1 MYPSRKI
8 ALVVLTGSLVILVA
22 GCSTTDS
29 LEELEITLTGLQ
41 FEDSTLLET
50 VLVASVRVI
59 NPNPDA
65 FEFEGASFKLILDDR
80 KVGTG
85 LAPEPFSVDGLG
97 TTLVDVT
104 FHINTAT
111 AVFRIVDVL
120 KDQREVIYGIR
131 GSLFVT
137 GKYGREK
144 LKVNKMGRL
153 DLNDL
158 EVPQSIEPPPAI
170 S

>member
-1 MYPSRKI
+1 
-8 ALVVLTGSLVILVA
+8 
-22 GCSTTDS
+22 
-29 LEELEITLTGLQ
+29 
-41 FEDSTLLET
+41 
-50 VLVASVRVI
+50 LVASVRVI

-120 KDQREVIYGIR
+120 KDQREVTYGIR

-137 GKYGREK
+137 GKYGRKK

-158 EVPQSIEPPPAI
+158 EVPQSIEPPPTI

>member
-1 MYPSRKI
+1 MYPSRK
-8 ALVVLTGSLVILVA
+8 LTSAVFAGCLVIFAA
-22 GCSTTDS
+22 GCSTTDE

-50 VLVASVRVI
+50 VLVANVRVI

-111 AVFRIVDVL
+111 AVFRIVDIL
-120 KDQREVIYGIR
+120 KDQREVTYGIR

-137 GKYGREK
+137 SKYGRKK
-144 LKVNKMGRL
+144 LKVDKMGRL
-153 DLNDL
+153 DLENL
-158 EVPQSIEPPPAI
+158 ELPQSIEPPPTI